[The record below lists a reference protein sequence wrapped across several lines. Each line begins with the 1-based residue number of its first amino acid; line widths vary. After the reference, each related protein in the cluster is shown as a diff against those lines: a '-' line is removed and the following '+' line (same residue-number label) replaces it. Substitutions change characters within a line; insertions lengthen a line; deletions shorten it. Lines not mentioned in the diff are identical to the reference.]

1 MHEWVTFY
9 GKDRPLSAQPWI
21 VEKDVQPPNIY
32 NRHITLAQLE
42 DKGVLLIGPV
52 GYYCDK
58 AHFDAGLQYWPS
70 LKIADTQEIMFRSEP
85 DALAEPVCIA
95 FVSPKQQSE
104 KL

>member
-1 MHEWVTFY
+1 MHEWVTFMA
-9 GKDRPLSAQPWI
+9 KIDRYQPNPGLSR
-21 VEKDVQPPNIY
+21 KMFSPPNIY

-70 LKIADTQEIMFRSEP
+70 LKIADTQEVMFRSEP

-95 FVSPKQQSE
+95 FC
-104 KL
+104 LA

>member
-1 MHEWVTFY
+1 M
-9 GKDRPLSAQPWI
+9 
-21 VEKDVQPPNIY
+21 
-32 NRHITLAQLE
+32 
-42 DKGVLLIGPV
+42 

-70 LKIADTQEIMFRSEP
+70 LKIADTQEVMFRSEP